1 MLLPSRITSQS
12 CCISI
17 SNKLSNILIVTN
29 KKYYSNT
36 QIIRRNNT
44 NLAFNSSTSNGSN
57 NLSKLKFIPNVIT
70 ANNTDSSTSTSDS
83 NQYQQ
88 KDFKFKF
95 INQSQT
101 LQNKDN
107 SIKPSKW
114 SSHALPSQTFLKEQH
129 ENTLKEEKLKEEK
142 LEVAK
147 KIIEEA
153 KSNPTSITNETKYT
167 STSTSTA
174 NSTTLKTKKRKRTLR
189 PRKAIIT
196 LSPKAILHLKALL
209 DQPNPQMI
217 RVGTRNRGCS
227 GTTYDLQ
234 YISEPGKFDEIIEQ
248 DGVKV
253 VIDSK
258 ALFSVVG
265 SEMDWVDEKLQS
277 KFVFKNPNSKGTCG
291 CGESFMV

>member
-258 ALFSVVG
+258 ALFNVVG

>member
-1 MLLPSRITSQS
+1 MLLQSRITSQN
-12 CCISI
+12 CCISTT
-17 SNKLSNILIVTN
+17 NKLSNIIAITN

-36 QIIRRNNT
+36 QIIRRNAT
-44 NLAFNSSTSNGSN
+44 NLAFNSSTSSGSN
-57 NLSKLKFIPNVIT
+57 NLSKLKFIPNVTT
-70 ANNTDSSTSTSDS
+70 ATTTTTTATSTISST
-83 NQYQQ
+83 NKFPQN
-88 KDFKFKF
+88 DFKFKF
-95 INQSQT
+95 INQSKT
-101 LQNKDN
+101 FKNKDN
-107 SIKPSKW
+107 SIKTSKW
-114 SSHALPSQTFLKEQH
+114 SSHSLPSQTFLKEQH
-129 ENTLKEEKLKEEK
+129 ENSLMEEKLKKEK
-142 LEVAK
+142 LEAAK

-153 KSNPTSITNETKYT
+153 KCNPASISNETKTT
-167 STSTSTA
+167 STSSA
-174 NSTTLKTKKRKRTLR
+174 NPTTLKTKKRKRTLR

>member
-1 MLLPSRITSQS
+1 MLLHSRIFNQN
-12 CCISI
+12 CSI
-17 SNKLSNILIVTN
+17 STTN
-29 KKYYSNT
+29 KILNTVKTSTKYYSQSHT
-36 QIIRRNNT
+36 IRRNNT
-44 NLAFNSSTSNGSN
+44 NLAFNRSPNNDNASTFG
-57 NLSKLKFIPNVIT
+57 KLKFIPNIP
-70 ANNTDSSTSTSDS
+70 NNSNTTSEKPTI
-83 NQYQQ
+83 
-88 KDFKFKF
+88 DFKFKF
-95 INQSQT
+95 INQTNTNGKT
-101 LQNKDN
+101 LTKQ
-107 SIKPSKW
+107 SKW
-114 SSHALPSQTFLKEQH
+114 SSHSLPSQEVLTKQR
-129 ENTLKEEKLKEEK
+129 ENDILEAQQEKEKLDA
-142 LEVAK
+142 AK

-153 KSNPTSITNETKYT
+153 EINSAPSIQETKTTTTATEGKTT
-167 STSTSTA
+167 SSS
-174 NSTTLKTKKRKRTLR
+174 LKTKKRKRTLR
-189 PRKAIIT
+189 PRKAIIS
-196 LSPKAILHLKALL
+196 LSPKAIIHLKALL

>member
-1 MLLPSRITSQS
+1 MLLHSKILNQN
-12 CCISI
+12 CSI
-17 SNKLSNILIVTN
+17 STTN
-29 KKYYSNT
+29 KILNIIKISTKYYS
-36 QIIRRNNT
+36 QSHIIRRNNT
-44 NLAFNSSTSNGSN
+44 NLAFNGSSN
-57 NLSKLKFIPNVIT
+57 NDNASTFGKLKFIPNIP
-70 ANNTDSSTSTSDS
+70 NNSNTTSEKP
-83 NQYQQ
+83 NI
-88 KDFKFKF
+88 DFKFKF
-95 INQSQT
+95 INQTNTNGKT
-101 LQNKDN
+101 LAKQ
-107 SIKPSKW
+107 SKW
-114 SSHALPSQTFLKEQH
+114 SSHSLPSQEVLTKQR
-129 ENTLKEEKLKEEK
+129 ENAILEAKLEKEKLDA
-142 LEVAK
+142 AK

-153 KSNPTSITNETKYT
+153 KANPAPSVQETKTTTTTTTEGKTT
-167 STSTSTA
+167 SS
-174 NSTTLKTKKRKRTLR
+174 TLKTKKRKRSLR
-189 PRKAIIT
+189 PRKAIIS
-196 LSPKAILHLKALL
+196 LSPKAIIHLKALL
-209 DQPNPQMI
+209 DKPNPQMI

>member
-1 MLLPSRITSQS
+1 MLLHSKIVNQN
-12 CCISI
+12 CSI
-17 SNKLSNILIVTN
+17 STTN
-29 KKYYSNT
+29 KILNSVRISTKYYS
-36 QIIRRNNT
+36 QSHIIRRNNT
-44 NLAFNSSTSNGSN
+44 NLAFNTSTN
-57 NLSKLKFIPNVIT
+57 NNNASTFGKLKFIPNIP
-70 ANNTDSSTSTSDS
+70 NTKTT
-83 NQYQQ
+83 NE
-88 KDFKFKF
+88 KPATDFKFKF
-95 INQSQT
+95 INQTNRTS
-101 LQNKDN
+101 
-107 SIKPSKW
+107 SIKQSKW
-114 SSHALPSQTFLKEQH
+114 SSHSLPSQDVLTKQREDAILEAK
-129 ENTLKEEKLKEEK
+129 LEKEK
-142 LEVAK
+142 LEAAK
-147 KIIEEA
+147 KIIEDAKANSHKSIQEA
-153 KSNPTSITNETKYT
+153 KTATTTAATPTENNTT
-167 STSTSTA
+167 STG
-174 NSTTLKTKKRKRTLR
+174 LKTKKRKRTLR
-189 PRKAIIT
+189 PRKAIIS
-196 LSPKAILHLKALL
+196 LSPKAIIHLKALL